1 MKCGFYTKLAIIK
14 IKLKMDT
21 LITLAIHKKEKAWI
35 LKDILER
42 NSINVC
48 IEEVEKIDQ
57 NENLESYYIKIHK
70 QDLTKAL
77 VLIEEV
83 KLFSYKD
90 KEINKIDDGR
100 RRILVAVDFS
110 DYSLKACQVAFNIAK
125 DVNAKVKILH
135 VYQNIYFPSHIPF
148 ADTLKKNPE
157 EGLLNKT
164 RKQMLDLCMNIDNKI
179 SKGEWSSVNYS
190 YSIREG
196 QVEDEI
202 ANFVAEYTPELL
214 VLGTKGKHNDGVSI
228 LGNVTAD
235 VIEII
240 NIPVLAIPDNF
251 SIPLIEDTKHIVYL
265 TNFKKRDFSSIEKL
279 INVLKLRQGV
289 KITFLHIASLT
300 NKQIGLSISELENM
314 KEKCKTLYPD
324 LNIDYLIIDSP
335 NVVEA
340 VENFVKKEQVTVIAM
355 NSQRRNILGRIFSP
369 SMARKILVNS
379 DKALLI
385 LRD

>member
-240 NIPVLAIPDNF
+240 NIPVLAIPENF
-251 SIPLIEDTKHIVYL
+251 SIPLIEDTRHIVYL